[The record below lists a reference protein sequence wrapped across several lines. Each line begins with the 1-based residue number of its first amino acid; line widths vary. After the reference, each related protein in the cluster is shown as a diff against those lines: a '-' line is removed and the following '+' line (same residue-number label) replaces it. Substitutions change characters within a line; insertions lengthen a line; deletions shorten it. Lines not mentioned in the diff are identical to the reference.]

1 MTVAPRLPKRL
12 QRLQRQARLRNCS
25 LKILPPH
32 FSRRKENTS
41 CYDIKD
47 RVSTEYCR
55 DRENISELHD
65 QYYFQVI
72 KWHVLLKFPN
82 INKKMILPSVS
93 EKTKLLSLLT
103 EFVEW
108 RSLDDPSDPFQMYR
122 SVSYGGLSLYLK
134 AESAPGQATNRRFY
148 PLDLRRSLKTNLQD
162 TVIVEHPII
171 YVVFKTDEHL
181 FRDEADDI
189 HVPIKEKAADSETS
203 SDSVGLGEVMSQTED
218 MQSDPEAYKKY
229 FDFYLKYYTTK
240 YAKHG
245 VSAEDSLPP
254 KPPPSAPPKVN
265 SNTFPNRNRGTPTP
279 SFPRTLPPSQ
289 GPSVSSMPRTVPP
302 SQKRNFIRENNF
314 SRASSDLVETNRRNQ
329 EQAQSIKKQLKTGNP
344 LGGLVDYD
352 DSDSD

>member
-1 MTVAPRLPKRL
+1 
-12 QRLQRQARLRNCS
+12 
-25 LKILPPH
+25 
-32 FSRRKENTS
+32 
-41 CYDIKD
+41 
-47 RVSTEYCR
+47 
-55 DRENISELHD
+55 
-65 QYYFQVI
+65 
-72 KWHVLLKFPN
+72 
-82 INKKMILPSVS
+82 MILPSVS
-93 EKTKLLSLLT
+93 EKTKLMSLLT

-203 SDSVGLGEVMSQTED
+203 TDSVGLGEVMSQTED

-245 VSAEDSLPP
+245 VAPEDSLPA
-254 KPPPSAPPKVN
+254 KQPPPGLERA
-265 SNTFPNRNRGTPTP
+265 
-279 SFPRTLPPSQ
+279 
-289 GPSVSSMPRTVPP
+289 VSRIAEAVPV
-302 SQKRNFIRENNF
+302 IREPNEDDIEQYILHKKKALMTKRKETYRYWYHQH
-314 SRASSDLVETNRRNQ
+314 SRKLNKLFFQ
-329 EQAQSIKKQLKTGNP
+329 F
-344 LGGLVDYD
+344 
-352 DSDSD
+352 